1 MTNAIL
7 KKRIM
12 SLLERRSDPYL
23 LAEVHDILAS
33 QTTTKALRL
42 RLAKSVQEG
51 EKDLKAGRSMDLETF
66 EKRLK
71 GSLRA
76 KIAAQAKG
84 RKRA

>member
-1 MTNAIL
+1 MTSATL

-23 LAEVHDILAS
+23 LAEVHDMLLS
-33 QTTTKALRL
+33 QTTTKALRS
-42 RLAKSVQEG
+42 RLAMSVEEG
-51 EKDLKAGRSMDLETF
+51 ETDLKAGRSMDLETF

-71 GSLRA
+71 GSLRT
-76 KIAAQAKG
+76 KIAAQSKG